1 MQGAMLLPEFDH
13 ENANT
18 RRMLDAIPDEHLDY
32 RPHEKSWTMRELAT
46 HVATV
51 GGWTRPT
58 FEQNE
63 IDLSQPWEPQQFA
76 NSAEI
81 VAAFDATIADA
92 REALEAASA
101 ETFQEM
107 WTLRSGDTVH
117 FTMPKGLVFRF
128 FVMNHIVHHRAQ
140 LAIYLRECDVA
151 VPGMYG
157 PSADEGF

>member
-1 MQGAMLLPEFDH
+1 MHGAMLLPEFDH
-13 ENANT
+13 ESQNT
-18 RRMLDAIPDEHLDY
+18 RKMLERIPDEHLDY
-32 RPHEKSWTMRELAT
+32 RPHEKSWTLRELAT
-46 HVATV
+46 HVATI
-51 GGWTRPT
+51 GAWTRPT
-58 FEQNE
+58 FEQDE
-63 IDLSQPWEPQQFA
+63 IDLSQPWEQQKFA

-92 REALEAASA
+92 RTSLEAASA

-117 FTMPKGLVFRF
+117 FSMPKGQVFRF

-140 LAIYLRECDVA
+140 LGVYLRQCDVG